1 MKKDEFLKF
10 VKAVKNALAYTEITP
25 GDKAI
30 IVDSFKAIS
39 KTEDDAFVFLKAL
52 NTAIASIKAPQV
64 DLELL
69 KNTVFEASTP
79 EEDVLQFA
87 LTWKNLID
95 DLVPENENLDYAQ
108 KALGMEEKV
117 PAEPEEEA

>member
-1 MKKDEFLKF
+1 M
-10 VKAVKNALAYTEITP
+10 
-25 GDKAI
+25 
-30 IVDSFKAIS
+30 IS

-52 NTAIASIKAPQV
+52 NTAIASIKAPKV

-95 DLVPENENLDYAQ
+95 DLVPKSENLDYAQ
-108 KALGMEEKV
+108 KVLGMEEK
-117 PAEPEEEA
+117 APEESEEGA